1 VVGGKVISYD
11 ASEAKKVP
19 GVAQIVE
26 IPAPPTPSVFLPLG
40 GIAVVADNTW
50 AAIQGRK
57 ALKIEWDDGPNAA
70 YDSKVFR
77 ETMEATARKPG
88 LILRSEGDFAS
99 AFAGADKK
107 VEAEYYIPH
116 LAHATMEPPSATAR
130 IADGRAEVW
139 TSVQSPQAAHD
150 LVAKALDLPPDNVTV
165 HVTLLGG
172 GFGRKS
178 KPDYAVEAALIS
190 KAIGGD
196 PVKVVWTREDDIQ
209 NGFYHTVSVE
219 RLEGGLDK
227 DGHAVAWRHNS
238 TAPTIMSTFLPDPRH
253 EANWEA
259 GMGLVDMPFEV
270 KNINIENGEAAA
282 HARIGWYRS
291 VSNIPHAFAIQSF
304 AAELAASAGKDQ
316 RTFILELIGPARIV
330 DVRNTTKNFWDYG
343 ENPDTYPI
351 DTGRLRGV
359 VELVTDKAGWGRQV
373 PKGHGLGLAVHR
385 SFVTY
390 VAAVVEAAVDEKG
403 NLTVPRVDVAI
414 DCGPTINPDR
424 VRSQLEGAVIMGLG
438 LAMKSE
444 ISFKNG
450 RVQQNNLDDY
460 QVTRFDEAPRETH
473 VYIVPH
479 GYDLLPGG
487 VGEPGVPPIAP
498 ALINAIYVATG
509 KRIRTL
515 PIGQQSLKA

>member
-1 VVGGKVISYD
+1 
-11 ASEAKKVP
+11 
-19 GVAQIVE
+19 
-26 IPAPPTPSVFLPLG
+26 
-40 GIAVVADNTW
+40 
-50 AAIQGRK
+50 
-57 ALKIEWDDGPNAA
+57 
-70 YDSKVFR
+70 
-77 ETMEATARKPG
+77 
-88 LILRSEGDFAS
+88 
-99 AFAGADKK
+99 
-107 VEAEYYIPH
+107 
-116 LAHATMEPPSATAR
+116 
-130 IADGRAEVW
+130 
-139 TSVQSPQAAHD
+139 
-150 LVAKALDLPPDNVTV
+150 
-165 HVTLLGG
+165 
-172 GFGRKS
+172 
-178 KPDYAVEAALIS
+178 
-190 KAIGGD
+190 
-196 PVKVVWTREDDIQ
+196 VKVVWTREDDIQ

-227 DGHAVAWRHNS
+227 GGRAVAWRHNS
-238 TAPTIMSTFLPDPRH
+238 TAPTIMSTFRPDPKH

-259 GMGLVDMPFEV
+259 GMGLVDMPFNV
-270 KNINIENGEAAA
+270 KNISIENGEAAA

-291 VSNIPHAFAIQSF
+291 VSNISHAFAIQSF
-304 AAELAASAGKDQ
+304 AAELAAAAGKDQ
-316 RTFILELIGPARIV
+316 RTFILELIGAARIV
-330 DVRNTTKNFWDYG
+330 DVRNTTKDFWDYG

-414 DCGPTINPDR
+414 DCGPTVNPDR

-450 RVQQNNLDDY
+450 RVQQNNFDDY
-460 QVTRFDEAPRETH
+460 QVTRIDDAPRETH

-509 KRIRTL
+509 KRVRTL

>member
-1 VVGGKVISYD
+1 
-11 ASEAKKVP
+11 VP
-19 GVAQIVE
+19 
-26 IPAPPTPSVFLPLG
+26 S
-40 GIAVVADNTW
+40 
-50 AAIQGRK
+50 
-57 ALKIEWDDGPNAA
+57 
-70 YDSKVFR
+70 
-77 ETMEATARKPG
+77 
-88 LILRSEGDFAS
+88 
-99 AFAGADKK
+99 
-107 VEAEYYIPH
+107 
-116 LAHATMEPPSATAR
+116 
-130 IADGRAEVW
+130 
-139 TSVQSPQAAHD
+139 
-150 LVAKALDLPPDNVTV
+150 LV
-165 HVTLLGG
+165 
-172 GFGRKS
+172 
-178 KPDYAVEAALIS
+178 
-190 KAIGGD
+190 
-196 PVKVVWTREDDIQ
+196 
-209 NGFYHTVSVE
+209 
-219 RLEGGLDK
+219 
-227 DGHAVAWRHNS
+227 
-238 TAPTIMSTFLPDPRH
+238 
-253 EANWEA
+253 
-259 GMGLVDMPFEV
+259 
-270 KNINIENGEAAA
+270 
-282 HARIGWYRS
+282 GWYRS
-291 VSNIPHAFAIQSF
+291 VSNISHAFAIQSF
-304 AAELAASAGKDQ
+304 AAELAAAAGKDQ

-403 NLTVPRVDVAI
+403 NLTVPRVDLAI

-450 RVQQNNLDDY
+450 RVQQNNFDDY
-460 QVTRFDEAPRETH
+460 QVTRIDDAPRETH